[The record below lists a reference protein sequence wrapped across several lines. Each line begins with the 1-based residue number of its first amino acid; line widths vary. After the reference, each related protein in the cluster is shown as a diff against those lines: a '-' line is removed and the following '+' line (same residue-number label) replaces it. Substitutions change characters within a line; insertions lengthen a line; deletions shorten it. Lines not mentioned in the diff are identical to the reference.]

1 MMMTETP
8 HGPYPY
14 AGIPWYSTPFGRD
27 GMITALECLW
37 IDPDLARGVLGFL
50 AARQAAATS
59 PEQDAEPG
67 KILHEARGGEMATLG
82 EVPFGCY
89 YGSVDATPL
98 FVALAGAYYA
108 IFHRDGALAE
118 GPIALCEVQGYVYLA
133 KRRAAELATALGQL
147 RRGAELALEAQEL
160 QQRFVRAFWC
170 EELSSYA
177 LALDGSLR
185 PCRVL
190 SSNAGQ
196 CLFTR
201 IAPPEHARRIA
212 ETLLGTS
219 MFSGWGIRTIAT
231 PEARY
236 NPMSYHNGS
245 VWPHDNALI
254 ALG

>member
-1 MMMTETP
+1 MELGVAT
-8 HGPYPY
+8 GGGVGY
-14 AGIPWYSTPFGRD
+14 ARRAS
-27 GMITALECLW
+27 
-37 IDPDLARGVLGFL
+37 RGLGN
-50 AARQAAATS
+50 QGWKDS
-59 PEQDAEPG
+59 HD
-67 KILHEARGGEMATLG
+67 
-82 EVPFGCY
+82 
-89 YGSVDATPL
+89 
-98 FVALAGAYYA
+98 A
-108 IFHRDGALAE
+108 IFHRDG
-118 GPIALCEVQGYVYLA
+118 
-133 KRRAAELATALGQL
+133 
-147 RRGAELALEAQEL
+147 
-160 QQRFVRAFWC
+160 
-170 EELSSYA
+170 A

-254 ALG
+254 ALGLARYG